1 MIKKKEETYSYKV
14 YKVIIFFLILSR
26 KLNVRVSSSFIY
38 NTASSFPNPKYPYH
52 FLSGLINHFKTCV
65 EIEIPSVISSLL
77 CMNDN
82 FLLRYRGEG
91 EERCPPPTKSKKK
104 GEVRPG
110 LHMFSANSK
119 LELSL

>member
-1 MIKKKEETYSYKV
+1 
-14 YKVIIFFLILSR
+14 
-26 KLNVRVSSSFIY
+26 
-38 NTASSFPNPKYPYH
+38 
-52 FLSGLINHFKTCV
+52 
-65 EIEIPSVISSLL
+65 
-77 CMNDN
+77 MNDN
-82 FLLRYRGEG
+82 FLLRCRGEG